1 MPKSKKIHK
10 EYVENEDI
18 EENLRIKRKPKR
30 KKRYPGGKIFAPE
43 LISDDLIAFIHEQD
57 FISSI
62 FTEDDVR
69 DEWNAFLEGAV

>member
-10 EYVENEDI
+10 EDVEDTEQ
-18 EENLRIKRKPKR
+18 NLPKIKRRKR